1 MGHKVQGI
9 SWQLLEI
16 NSDFELKIIIDL
28 ELFLSCVVIQL
39 RYHLSHYFPALIVKT
54 FAIEVSRK

>member
-1 MGHKVQGI
+1 MGHKAQGI

-16 NSDFELKIIIDL
+16 NSGFELKIIIDL
-28 ELFLSCVVIQL
+28 ELFLSCLVIRL
-39 RYHLSHYFPALIVKT
+39 RYHLSHHFPVLIVKT